1 MSNKIGVNLNIDVSK
16 LDKNRFVSGKN
27 GAIYCDLT
35 IFIDPDNP
43 SEWGTH
49 GILTQSKKKDEAR
62 DLKLP
67 IVGNGKV
74 FWQDQSEPQPVPN
87 ASYDNT
93 QAGAPAPD
101 LSTDGIDDEIP
112 F

>member
-1 MSNKIGVNLNIDVSK
+1 MPQDKVFADGLIVKRNDNAPDFVIRNLSVKVDEFKAFLDQHNNNGWVNLQAKQSQGGK
-16 LDKNRFVSGKN
+16 LYAELD
-27 GAIYCDLT
+27 T
-35 IFIDPDNP
+35 
-43 SEWGTH
+43 W
-49 GILTQSKKKDEAR
+49 KKDE
-62 DLKLP
+62 
-67 IVGNGKV
+67 NY
-74 FWQDQSEPQPVPN
+74 QPQPVPN

>member
-1 MSNKIGVNLNIDVSK
+1 MSRKIGVNLKLDVSK
-16 LDKNRFVSGKN
+16 LDKARFFKGTK
-27 GAIYCDLT
+27 GTYCDLT
-35 IFIDPDNP
+35 VFIDPDNP
-43 SEWGTH
+43 SEWGDH
-49 GILTQSKKKDEAR
+49 GIITQSKTKDEPR

-67 IVGNGKV
+67 ICGNAKV